1 MMQLFSRKA
10 LKFQLREIST
20 TNNTKT

>member
-1 MMQLFSRKA
+1 MMQLFSHKA